1 MADGEP
7 KPQTTAGARAYGGK
21 VQALFAE
28 LDSQWPTDNYHFWD
42 SFLGHAPMSLL

>member
-7 KPQTTAGARAYGGK
+7 KPQTTAGGRAYGSK

-28 LDSQWPTDNYHFWD
+28 LEAN
-42 SFLGHAPMSLL
+42 GHR